1 MALDAGKVVAVLELD
16 TTAFSGG
23 IKTAQS
29 LMKQLQDR
37 SLSLTGKISAVG
49 KTMASVGKTMSKTL
63 TLPIVAAGAAATAVF
78 TSFDDSIRQV
88 YATMGL
94 TAESGAADMA
104 ALGQAAKD
112 MGAATRYTAGEA
124 ASALNYLA
132 LAGYDT
138 QKAIA
143 TLPTVLNLA
152 QAGGIDLAR
161 ASDMVTDSMAALGI
175 ETERVDEFVDQMA
188 KTSQKSNTSVAQ
200 LGEGILTIG
209 ATAKALAGGTVELNT
224 ALGILADSGIKGAE
238 GGTHLRNMLL
248 RLQTPTADAAKALKK
263 MGVDIYDSEGRL
275 RALNAIFGDLAEAM
289 DGWTDQQRDALM
301 SNLFNKTDLAAAN
314 VMLANYGA
322 RWNEL
327 GGYIATADGAAAQM
341 ATTMEGGIGGSFRNL
356 SSAVEGLAIE
366 FGENLAPTIQSVADY
381 VTGLVR
387 GFTSLSEETQTS
399 IVNAAAVAAAFG
411 PIVLILGKIVSA
423 AGALIPIL
431 TGPVGVVA
439 ACGIAVAALASF
451 TREIDGFKESLDN
464 VDPEIAAK
472 FDSAFAEAKVTL
484 DATVTDNATATV
496 NDAVMRLR
504 SVLNSINILTDE
516 ERDAIVAGIGQ
527 DVDPILQAIKNAGI
541 DISTEEGAAAGA
553 PILAAAMQLA
563 TAIKLSEGA
572 IRLLDAKSI
581 AKLIN
586 SDKETIIKALVE
598 KGAEPKE
605 AETAAEQIIAARETL
620 AEACDVS
627 GIVPDDIVQIVLG
640 EKSALVSALQG
651 LGLTT
656 DDIADIVA
664 AYATAN
670 QTLGASVGS
679 LYKTIKDVLTDGK
692 EDTEEQKQELIDN
705 VADYFEGLLARIKVS
720 TDSKLVELQKQLD
733 SGKISIE
740 EYNTEVENII
750 AKNDELVAN
759 VESVMG
765 ASAQFVE
772 EWSGKPTSACK
783 AAMDELDA
791 VADRAQQVSADIM
804 GYIGDANTAIDN
816 RAYRK
821 VTAGVSVEPEDIAGA
836 YVAVETEKQR
846 QEQAATER
854 YQKAKEEMDAKWDS
868 ERRAAIEKGEDV
880 AAIDAELQKSR
891 KQADELFK
899 AEMQA
904 ADERKEAGVAAIQA
918 GIASTLPPEIVARM
932 QEMLAEINLADLM
945 YEALQAQS
953 LVEETGEG
961 VFKGEDWFTPAV
973 LQALGFK
980 DAEYDPERLNY
991 YMDAAA
997 AKVREVYF
1005 GKMQDMERE
1014 FAAMDVGPLVVALN
1028 EAMESGF
1035 IDGID
1040 TDDLGEVLTALLGNM
1055 SVAAPD
1061 MTGVGIEAGQQV
1073 VSGAESTVK
1082 DMVDAGKGLIQGF
1095 IDGMAS
1101 KLQPV
1106 INKATQIARASIEA
1120 MKRETDQ
1127 HSPSRVAYKMG
1138 AFFGQGFEE
1147 GIYSKVTD
1155 VMAASAHMAR
1165 ASVNGLS
1172 DYRASTGG
1180 ATRVS
1185 PAATAAGG
1193 ASGGGSNMAVTL
1205 NVNNPVVRDGNDV
1218 ARLSRDINRYTAQ
1231 LARGY
1236 GGR

>member
-49 KTMASVGKTMSKTL
+49 KTMESVGKTMSKTL

-94 TAESGAADMA
+94 TAESGAADME

-112 MGAATRYTAGEA
+112 LGATTRYTAGEA
-124 ASALNYLA
+124 ASTLNYLA
-132 LAGYDT
+132 LAGYDAS
-138 QKAIA
+138 KAIA

-152 QAGGIDLAR
+152 QAGGIDLAQ
-161 ASDMVTDSMAALGI
+161 AANIVTDSMAALGI
-175 ETERVDEFVDQMA
+175 ETEKVNGFVDEIA
-188 KTSQKSNTSVAQ
+188 RTSQKSNTSVAQ

-209 ATAKALAGGTVELNT
+209 ATAKSLAGGTVELNT
-224 ALGILADSGIKGAE
+224 ALGILADNGIKGAE
-238 GGTHLRNMLL
+238 GGTHLRNMMLS
-248 RLQTPTADAAKALKK
+248 LQNPTKDASKALKR

-275 RALNAIFGDLAEAM
+275 RALNEIFGDLNEAM
-289 DGWTDQQRDALM
+289 DGWTDQKRTAMM

-314 VMLANYGA
+314 VMLANYGE
-322 RWNEL
+322 RWDEL
-327 GGYIATADGAAAQM
+327 SGHISNADGTAAQM
-341 ATTMEGGIGGSFRNL
+341 AVTMEGGIGGSFRNL
-356 SSAVEGLAIE
+356 ESAVEGLAIE
-366 FGENLAPTIQSVADY
+366 FGENFAPTVQKAADFISD
-381 VTGLVR
+381 LVN
-387 GFTSLSEETQTS
+387 GFSALSEETQTT
-399 IVNAAAVAAAFG
+399 IVNVAAVAAAFG
-411 PIVLILGKIVSA
+411 PMVLILGKIVSA
-423 AGALIPIL
+423 AGVLIPIL

-439 ACGIAVAALASF
+439 ACGIAVAALATF
-451 TREIDGFKESLDN
+451 TREIDGFKESLDS

-484 DATVTDNATATV
+484 DATVTDNATSTV

-527 DVDPILQAIKNAGI
+527 DVDPILKAINNAGI
-541 DISTEEGAAAGA
+541 DTSTEEGAAAGA
-553 PILAAAMQLA
+553 PILAAATQLA
-563 TAIKLSEGA
+563 AAIKLSEGA

-620 AEACDVS
+620 AEACDVT

-664 AYATAN
+664 AYTTAN

-679 LYKTIKDVLTDGK
+679 VYKTIKDALTDGK

-765 ASAQFVE
+765 ASAQFVK

-804 GYIGDANTAIDN
+804 AYIGEAEAAIDN
-816 RAYRK
+816 LAYRK
-821 VTAGVSVEPEDIAGA
+821 VVAGVSVEPEDVAEA
-836 YVAVETEKQR
+836 YSAVRGTAEQQR
-846 QEQAATER
+846 QASEQAYQKTKEELGTKWDTER
-854 YQKAKEEMDAKWDS
+854 KAAT
-868 ERRAAIEKGEDV
+868 EKGEDTT
-880 AAIDAELQKSR
+880 AIDAAYQEGMKRAEEERQAGELM
-891 KQADELFK
+891 ADNIL
-899 AEMQA
+899 
-904 ADERKEAGVAAIQA
+904 DSGIAAIQA
-918 GIASTLPPEIVARM
+918 GIASTLSPEIVARM

-980 DAEYDPERLNY
+980 DTEFDPERLDY
-991 YMDAAA
+991 YLEAAG

-1014 FAAMDVGPLVVALN
+1014 FAAMDLGSLAVAFN
-1028 EAMESGF
+1028 EAMEAGF
-1035 IDGID
+1035 VDGID

-1073 VSGAESTVK
+1073 VSGAESTLK
-1082 DMVDAGKGLIQGF
+1082 GIIDAGQGFAQGF
-1095 IDGMAS
+1095 IDGMDD
-1101 KLQPV
+1101 KLQAV
-1106 INKATQIARASIEA
+1106 INKAKQLARSAITAIE
-1120 MKRETDQ
+1120 RETDQ
-1127 HSPSRVAYKMG
+1127 QSPSKVAHRLG

-1180 ATRVS
+1180 ATRAA
-1185 PAATAAGG
+1185 PAAAAMGG
-1193 ASGGGSNMAVTL
+1193 MAGGGSNMAVTL